1 MDAIECFFCW
11 WILQGFRALSVLCLM
26 CVFYIFR
33 SLQIQILWTL
43 TTFLFTASNIPVIYM
58 PREKGRLY
66 LPALPFSHVLAI
78 VRGPLGTLR
87 ILGGAVWFEA
97 KWCLAL
103 RVLGPFLVF
112 VPMESVTAQWRWTS
126 KAWASNLQGSRHDE
140 GWKPMID
147 MTLPSFGRWWW
158 EFRKHCQPV

>member
-11 WILQGFRALSVLCLM
+11 WILQGFRGCTLSVLCLM

-66 LPALPFSHVLAI
+66 LPALPFLHVLAI

-87 ILGGAVWFEA
+87 LLGGAVWFEA

-103 RVLGPFLVF
+103 RLLGPFLVF
-112 VPMESVTAQWRWTS
+112 VPLESVTARRRWTFS
-126 KAWASNLQGSRHDE
+126 VLVLGSFNCWASNLQGSRHE
-140 GWKPMID
+140 WWGIH
-147 MTLPSFGRWWW
+147 RW
-158 EFRKHCQPV
+158 